1 MWCSHSERQAGNET
15 DWRKGRFLPPL
26 PLTFV
31 ACSWKNEVGEMPP
44 MTDWLIYRFIY
55 LMGRGG
61 AADRG
66 RGGSRLP
73 TEQGARFGAQSQDP
87 RITTW
92 ADGRRLTKW
101 ATQATRL
108 SWLKG
113 LFLPFCPYPLHLHP
127 FSLPKNN
134 LSQKIYWAYDATLL
148 SSYSLICIISIITN
162 FMRL

>member
-1 MWCSHSERQAGNET
+1 MFTLWKASRKWDWLKERQIPASTPTYICRMLMEKGSRGN
-15 DWRKGRFLPPL
+15 
-26 PLTFV
+26 
-31 ACSWKNEVGEMPP
+31 ASH
-44 MTDWLIYRFIY
+44 DWLIYRFVY
-55 LMGRGG
+55 LFDGARGG
-61 AADRG
+61 TADRG
-66 RGGSRLP
+66 RGRSRLP

-148 SSYSLICIISIITN
+148 SSYSLIRIISIITN